1 MTDPRISTNSVPLDS
16 PAVEFENSPKVF
28 VYNKSQVKTIPGAS
42 MAVFSASFD
51 ADGVEEINAETKA
64 AVDAVSENAK
74 STKSTTANKKI
85 FPQLSDISVI
95 KNEIV
100 LDSAGVPT
108 VSLMFRINN
117 SSGAVVKA
125 VGARVQVIW

>member
-1 MTDPRISTNSVPLDS
+1 MTDSRTSNNSAPLNA
-16 PAVEFENSPKVF
+16 PAVEFENSPKVAA
-28 VYNKSQVKTIPGAS
+28 YNKSYIKTIPGAN
-42 MAVFSASFD
+42 MAVFAASFD
-51 ADGVEEINAETKA
+51 ADGVEEINAETKG

-74 STKSTTANKKI
+74 SPKSTTANKKI

-125 VGARVQVIW
+125 IGARVQVI